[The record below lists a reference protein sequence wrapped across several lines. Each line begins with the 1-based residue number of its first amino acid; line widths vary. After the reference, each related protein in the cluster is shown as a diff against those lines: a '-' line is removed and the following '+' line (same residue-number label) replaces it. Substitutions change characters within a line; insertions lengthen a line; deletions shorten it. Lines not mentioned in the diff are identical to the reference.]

1 MKFFKEEQEQLGRI
15 LYLSEKLIHKLMNY
29 QFEHNI
35 AELKQC
41 VTMVCANAYAQ
52 DSSEESLE
60 IYLYNLPAKLQGS
73 ISMKE
78 QDASQILWQI
88 RYWSCGRIFWI
99 TIDILPAQGKALRHF
114 WN

>member
-1 MKFFKEEQEQLGRI
+1 
-15 LYLSEKLIHKLMNY
+15 MNY

-78 QDASQILWQI
+78 QDATLVRLDVIQSDPVLLAHSLMYI
-88 RYWSCGRIFWI
+88 WI
-99 TIDILPAQGKALRHF
+99 VSTKSMQWHQKYDL
-114 WN
+114 